1 MTKVVN
7 ELVDSVGVEE
17 IMPSDSRPPS
27 SSGKSAEAH
36 QVPSLLCAG
45 SGVHGTRAALS
56 RLQTRPTLWGPAGQ
70 SGGGEC
76 SLAGAWPTRRGCG
89 WRGAGPA
96 AEGGSCLRSPD
107 PGNMAAA
114 PGTGQALIL

>member
-27 SSGKSAEAH
+27 SSGTSAEAH

-70 SGGGEC
+70 SGTG
-76 SLAGAWPTRRGCG
+76 SAGLDGSPMWGKAV
-89 WRGAGPA
+89 
-96 AEGGSCLRSPD
+96 EGGRFAGTPAGGGGTR
-107 PGNMAAA
+107 PEVVRPAGWGAA
-114 PGTGQALIL
+114 GRQG